1 MASQMR
7 NQLRSRPND
16 GVARTLARVLDLVRS
31 QESVTRLQIERTTE
45 LGRAIVADRIAA
57 LAALGLVDENML
69 GNATGGRAPR
79 LVRFNRNA
87 ASILVATLDQ
97 TALGVAMA
105 DLAGNLLMEHHEAID
120 LSASAEVSTNRL
132 MALFEWLLEKRRGG
146 QSVWG
151 LGISLPGPVQTASDD
166 IFLTETPPMAT
177 SWGPFPLVETLMA
190 HFEAPVWLQG
200 SVETMTMG
208 ELKSSDSERA
218 KNMLF
223 VKIGKRIGAGMVI
236 DGNLY
241 RGSQGAAGL
250 IGQSPMEIYGRMAP
264 LDQVAG
270 SDAIA
275 REGQKSAQNGSSPA
289 LEEILDRNGQV
300 TAIDVGQAAQSGDP
314 VSMEIMARSG
324 RMIGRAVAGLANLL
338 NPSTIVLS
346 GSVPQTDD
354 ILLAAVREAV
364 YGESHPL
371 VTRDLRISSSRLS
384 SSAGLVGAAM
394 VVVEGIFSPNIL
406 RSWVALGSPLDL
418 PEFQR
423 ALAIAREAISRRAGV
438 REAEP
443 APPAVPR

>member
-1 MASQMR
+1 
-7 NQLRSRPND
+7 
-16 GVARTLARVLDLVRS
+16 
-31 QESVTRLQIERTTE
+31 
-45 LGRAIVADRIAA
+45 
-57 LAALGLVDENML
+57 
-69 GNATGGRAPR
+69 
-79 LVRFNRNA
+79 
-87 ASILVATLDQ
+87 
-97 TALGVAMA
+97 
-105 DLAGNLLMEHHEAID
+105 
-120 LSASAEVSTNRL
+120 
-132 MALFEWLLEKRRGG
+132 
-146 QSVWG
+146 
-151 LGISLPGPVQTASDD
+151 
-166 IFLTETPPMAT
+166 
-177 SWGPFPLVETLMA
+177 
-190 HFEAPVWLQG
+190 
-200 SVETMTMG
+200 
-208 ELKSSDSERA
+208 DSERA

-250 IGQSPMEIYGRMAP
+250 IGQSPMEINGRMAP

-289 LEEILDRNGQV
+289 LEDILKRNGQV
-300 TAIDVGQAAQSGDP
+300 TAIDVGQAALSGDP
-314 VSMEIMARSG
+314 VSMEIMARCG
-324 RMIGRAVAGLANLL
+324 RMVGRAVAGLANLL

-418 PEFQR
+418 PEFQS
-423 ALAIAREAISRRAGV
+423 ALAFAREAISRRAGV